1 MTTAI
6 SAELFKLRSTRAPWA
21 LGAVLTALVAAVVAL
36 NAALLGDAGQPAA
49 VPAVLG
55 DLVRFPGRLAGGVA
69 LLFGLMLTTGEYR
82 HRTALTTR
90 LVQPTASKQVLSKVV
105 AAALAG
111 AAVAGTIEVLV
122 FAGGAALLASRDV
135 AVQPL
140 QHDIPAA
147 LGVIVAVA
155 ALHGAA
161 GAGIGELLRNPALA
175 IGLVL
180 GWVFVAEGVVPVVLR
195 DPGVSRWL
203 PGASVQSALSVGL
216 PHDHTALAPA
226 IGLAM
231 LVVYAAGL
239 VLAGFAR
246 ARLTDP

>member
-1 MTTAI
+1 VTTAI
-6 SAELFKLRSTRAPWA
+6 SSELFKLRTTRAPWA
-21 LGAVLTALVAAVVAL
+21 LCAVLAALVAAVVAL
-36 NAALLGDAGQPAA
+36 SAALLGDPGQPAA

-55 DLVRFPGRLAGGVA
+55 GLVRFPGRLAGGAA
-69 LLFGLMLTTGEYR
+69 LLVGLMLTTGEYR

-90 LVQPTASKQVLSKVV
+90 LVEPTASKLVLSKVV

-111 AAVAGTIEVLV
+111 AALAGAIEVLV

-147 LGVIVAVA
+147 VGVIVAVA

-195 DPGVSRWL
+195 NPDFGRWL

-216 PHDHTALAPA
+216 PPDQTALAPVT
-226 IGLAM
+226 GLAM
-231 LVVYAAGL
+231 LAAYAAGL
-239 VLAGFAR
+239 ALAGFAR
-246 ARLTDP
+246 ARLSDP